1 MALDGVYQHITIGD
15 KTIFWAKISDFFYLK
30 CSILK
35 LINSNFHQL
44 PQIPLTQPKFNEN
57 MHNCLTLAEI
67 EAALDGVY
75 QHIAIGEKNDAHINE
90 ENCENERPHLS
101 DAAQWENGPR

>member
-1 MALDGVYQHITIGD
+1 MLNFKANLHKFLPITIN
-15 KTIFWAKISDFFYLK
+15 FYKIGQYTHPK
-30 CSILK
+30 
-35 LINSNFHQL
+35 SN
-44 PQIPLTQPKFNEN
+44 KK
-57 MHNCLTLAEI
+57 MYKCLTLTEI

-90 ENCENERPHLS
+90 ENCENERPHLG

>member
-1 MALDGVYQHITIGD
+1 MYKG
-15 KTIFWAKISDFFYLK
+15 
-30 CSILK
+30 
-35 LINSNFHQL
+35 
-44 PQIPLTQPKFNEN
+44 
-57 MHNCLTLAEI
+57 LTLAEI

-90 ENCENERPHLS
+90 ENCENERPHLG